1 MGGFMYEFK
10 DLTRVTTVAVTAV
23 AIYLMTDI
31 LTSSAMLALGPS
43 APDEFGL
50 VDWLGVPQFIAVLT
64 AYFVVGRWI
73 YRASAN
79 AHAITDE
86 MIISPGWAV
95 GWYFVPFANLVK
107 PFQAMK
113 EIWLASHRAG
123 AGYEPRGSAIL
134 GWWWGLWLLSN
145 MLGNASFRMEM
156 RDGTDPQTLT
166 TLYLVSTAINIPL
179 SILLIMIM
187 REIANA
193 QRGGI
198 YEEVFA

>member
-1 MGGFMYEFK
+1 MYEFR
-10 DLTRVTTVAVTAV
+10 DLTRITAVTVAVV
-23 AIYLMTDI
+23 AIYLVTDI
-31 LTSSAMLALGPS
+31 VMSTAMLVLGPS

-50 VDWLGVPQFIAVLT
+50 VDWLAVPQLIAALTSFII
-64 AYFVVGRWI
+64 VGRWI

-86 MIISPGWAV
+86 MDISPGWAV

-113 EIWLASHRAG
+113 EIWRASHRAG
-123 AGYEPRGSAIL
+123 AGDEPRGSAIL

-145 MLGNASFRMEM
+145 LLGNISFRMEM
-156 RDGTDPQTLT
+156 SEGTDPQALATA
-166 TLYLVSTAINIPL
+166 YLVSTAINIPL
-179 SILLIMIM
+179 CILLIIIV
-187 REIANA
+187 REVASA
-193 QRGGI
+193 QRGGV